1 MIPHNK
7 LHAGDRILE
16 RQIDRL
22 MERYKTSNT
31 DFYGAYWVARVIVDA
46 GGGSGSS
53 DNPPTPPT
61 PPTPPATPK
70 P

>member
-1 MIPHNK
+1 MLPDKID
-7 LHAGDRILE
+7 AVDRILE

-22 MERYKTSNT
+22 MERYKDTNP
-31 DFYGAYWVARVIVDA
+31 DFYGAYQVARIIVDA
-46 GGGSGSS
+46 GGGSGST
-53 DNPPTPPT
+53 NTPPT